1 MVSTMK
7 IADTHISAPGT
18 PFRVRTNRTGRRTY
32 SRDYKLEIVDEC
44 SAPGAS
50 IAAIALSHG
59 INANVVRRWIVQHRR
74 GVLNPIATAMPAMLP
89 ITVTPTGQLAS
100 HARAETGR
108 PGSKRSPAGMIEIE
122 LEGARI
128 RVRGAVD
135 GTALRMVLETLAQR

>member
-7 IADTHISAPGT
+7 IADTNISVPGT

-32 SRDYKLEIVDEC
+32 SREYKVEILAEC

-59 INANVVRRWIVQHRR
+59 INANVVRRWIVQHRT
-74 GVLNPIATAMPAMLP
+74 GALNPSGTATQAMLP
-89 ITVTPTGQLAS
+89 ITVTPVGKLAS
-100 HARAETGR
+100 HARAQTGR
-108 PGSKRSPAGMIEIE
+108 AGSKHSSVGMIEIE
-122 LEGARI
+122 LEAARI

-135 GTALRMVLETLAQR
+135 VAALRMVLETLAQR